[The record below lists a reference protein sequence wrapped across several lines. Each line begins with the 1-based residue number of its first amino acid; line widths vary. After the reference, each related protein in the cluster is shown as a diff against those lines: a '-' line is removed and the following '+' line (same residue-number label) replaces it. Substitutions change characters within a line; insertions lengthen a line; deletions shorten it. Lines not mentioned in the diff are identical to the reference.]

1 MSHVSVFG
9 ISTHA
14 QWNGCNI
21 NSPSFSVKDSWKSPK
36 MSIQCVTGN
45 SVQLTQSLSIFH
57 SDPKLGTA
65 KKKKR

>member
-1 MSHVSVFG
+1 MSYVSVFG
-9 ISTHA
+9 ISTDN

-36 MSIQCVTGN
+36 ASIHCVTGN
-45 SVQLTQSLSIFH
+45 SVQFNQGLNIFH

-65 KKKKR
+65 KKKR